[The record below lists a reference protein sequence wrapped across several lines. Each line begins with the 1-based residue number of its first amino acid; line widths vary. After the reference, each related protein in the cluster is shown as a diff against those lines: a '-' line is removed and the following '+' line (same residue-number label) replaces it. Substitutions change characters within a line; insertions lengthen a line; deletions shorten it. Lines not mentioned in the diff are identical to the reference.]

1 MRTVGVIVEYNPFH
15 NGHRHHLTESVRAT
29 GADAVVAVM
38 SGHFLQRGEPAL
50 MDKWARAET
59 ALRGGCDLVIELPA
73 VYATSAA
80 EWFAYGAVGL
90 LEATGVV
97 DAFCFGSESGDID
110 TLLRIAALA
119 ADEPA
124 DLRARIA
131 EGLGAG
137 LSYPTA
143 YSNALRAGLAARGD
157 AGAAAFPLERPN
169 NTLGL
174 HYLIAL
180 KRLGSRME
188 PHTIRRV
195 QAGYHDTD
203 APAGSIASA
212 TALRRLIFERG
223 RPEAIAPYVPPV
235 TLDVLRREWETGRA
249 PVGWPALKEQL
260 FHLLLRLDAAELAGY
275 RDIGEGLEFRIRR
288 SLPAL
293 SRLDA
298 DGLIGLLKTKRYTR
312 TRLQR
317 ALTAVLLGIRKD
329 DWHPG
334 ALKEGLAY
342 IRVLGFTPKGREL
355 LRRMRKTAKLPV
367 LLSAAG
373 GEDAGLSGAGARCLE
388 LDTRATGVYA
398 LAAGAAGPR
407 ALLRDYYEPPI
418 IAPDP
423 DPRGAG

>member
-15 NGHRHHLTESVRAT
+15 NGHRHHLEESVRAT

-59 ALRGGCDLVIELPA
+59 ALRSGCDLVIELPVA
-73 VYATSAA
+73 YATSAA

-90 LEATGVV
+90 LDATGVV
-97 DAFCFGSESGDID
+97 DCFCFGSESGDIG

-124 DLRARIA
+124 DVRDRIA
-131 EGLGAG
+131 AG
-137 LSYPTA
+137 LDAGMSFPDA
-143 YSNALRAGLAARGD
+143 YSAALRQGLAARGD
-157 AGAAAFPLERPN
+157 AGAAAFPLEQPN

-180 KRLGSRME
+180 RRLGSRME

-195 QAGYHDTD
+195 QAGYHDAD
-203 APAGSIASA
+203 APSGSIASA
-212 TALRRLIFERG
+212 TALRRLLFGSG
-223 RPEAIAPYVPPV
+223 RPEAIAPYVPEP
-235 TLDVLRREWETGRA
+235 TLAVLRREWEAGRA
-249 PVGWPALKEQL
+249 PMGWHAFAAPL
-260 FHLLLRLDAAELAGY
+260 FHLLLRLDEAELAGY
-275 RDIGEGLEFRIRR
+275 RDVGEGLEYRIRR
-288 SLPAL
+288 ALPEL
-293 SRLDA
+293 KRLDV
-298 DGLIGLLKTKRYTR
+298 DELIALVKTKRYTR

-329 DWHPG
+329 DWNPG
-334 ALKEGLAY
+334 ALAEGLAY

-355 LRRMRKTAKLPV
+355 LRRMRKNAKLPV

-373 GEDAGLSGAGARCLE
+373 GAQAGLSGAGERYLE
-388 LDTRATGVYA
+388 LDAKATGLYA
-398 LAAGAAGPR
+398 LAAGARDPR
-407 ALLRDYYEPPI
+407 ALLRDYYEPPVI
-418 IAPDP
+418 VEEPDLRAT
-423 DPRGAG
+423 D

>member
-15 NGHRHHLTESVRAT
+15 NGHRHHLEESVRAT

-59 ALRGGCDLVIELPA
+59 ALRGGCDLVIELP
-73 VYATSAA
+73 VPYATSAA

-90 LEATGVV
+90 LDATGVV
-97 DAFCFGSESGDID
+97 DCFCFGSESGDID
-110 TLLRIAALA
+110 ALRRIAELA

-124 DLRARIA
+124 DLRGRIA
-131 EGLGAG
+131 EGLSAG
-137 LSYPTA
+137 LSFPDA
-143 YSNALRAGLAARGD
+143 YSAALRFCLAARGD
-157 AGAAAFPLERPN
+157 SEAAAFPLEQPN

-174 HYLIAL
+174 HYLIAW

-195 QAGYHDTD
+195 QAGYHDAD

-212 TALRRLIFERG
+212 TALRRLIFGRG
-223 RPEAIAPYVPPV
+223 RPEAIASYVPPV
-235 TLDVLRREWETGRA
+235 TLDVLRREWEAGRA

-260 FHLLLRLDAAELAGY
+260 FHLLVRLGAEELAGY
-275 RDIGEGLEFRIRR
+275 RDIGEGLEHRIRR
-288 SLPAL
+288 ALPAL
-293 SRLDA
+293 ERLEVDE
-298 DGLIGLLKTKRYTR
+298 LIGLLKTKRYTR

-329 DWHPG
+329 DWRPA
-334 ALKEGLAY
+334 ALREGLAY
-342 IRVLGFTPKGREL
+342 IRVLGFTPKGQEL
-355 LRRMRKTAKLPV
+355 LKRMRKAAKLPV

-373 GEDAGLSGAGARCLE
+373 GEGAGLGGAGARYLE
-388 LDTRATGVYA
+388 LDARATGVYA
-398 LAAGAAGPR
+398 LASGAADPR

-418 IAPDP
+418 IVRPS
-423 DPRGAG
+423 

>member
-15 NGHRHHLTESVRAT
+15 NGHRHHLEASVRAT
-29 GADAVVAVM
+29 GAEAVVAVM

-59 ALRGGCDLVIELPA
+59 ALRGGCDLVIELP
-73 VYATSAA
+73 VPYATSAA

-90 LEATGVV
+90 LDATGVV
-97 DAFCFGSESGDID
+97 DAICFGSESGDIG
-110 TLLRIAALA
+110 TLLRIAELA

-124 DLRARIA
+124 DVRERIA
-131 EGLGAG
+131 AG
-137 LSYPTA
+137 LDAGMSFPDA
-143 YSNALRAGLAARGD
+143 YSSALRLGLEARGD
-157 AGAAAFPLERPN
+157 ARAAAFPIDQPN

-188 PHTIRRV
+188 PYTIRRV
-195 QAGYHDTD
+195 QAGYHDAE
-203 APAGSIASA
+203 APEGSIASA
-212 TALRRLIFERG
+212 TALRRLIFGRG
-223 RPEAIAPYVPPV
+223 RAEAIASYVPKV
-235 TLDVLRREWETGRA
+235 TLDVLRREWEAGRA
-249 PVGWPALKEQL
+249 PVGWPAFAGQL
-260 FHLLLRLDAAELAGY
+260 FHLLLRLGAEELAGY
-275 RDIGEGLEFRIRR
+275 RDVSEGLEFRIRR
-288 SLPAL
+288 AL
-293 SRLDA
+293 TELKRPDV
-298 DGLIGLLKTKRYTR
+298 DELIGLLKTKRYTR

-317 ALTAVLLGIRKD
+317 ALTAILLGIRKE

-334 ALKEGLAY
+334 PLKAGLAY

-373 GEDAGLSGAGARCLE
+373 GEGAGLSGAGARYLE
-388 LDTRATGVYA
+388 LDARATGVYA
-398 LAAGAAGPR
+398 LAAGAADSR

-418 IAPDP
+418 IV
-423 DPRGAG
+423 RQ